1 MRALILVIL
10 ATLLLA
16 VAFFAFFPQESLV
29 LLGDV
34 GGPRTVGLKMDDT
47 ATHVLWVIGGASL
60 VAAIS
65 AYMKAFT

>member
-1 MRALILVIL
+1 MRALMLVVL
-10 ATLLLA
+10 ATMLLA

-34 GGPRTVGLKMDDT
+34 GGPRTLGLKMDDL

-60 VAAIS
+60 VVAIGTY
-65 AYMKAFT
+65 AKAFT